1 MRVVLAVSFL
11 VALLFPAA
19 GICSQQYTSGP
30 ILFNV
35 RSTGEQFQDYQGPVA
50 VARDFSAQ
58 EMQAVLGGANYWAER
73 VGGSALP
80 AITVNLAKIAYD
92 PNGTA
97 YSYTPFTGRDNP
109 DLYLY
114 LVDGIYNPPN
124 PLYGY
129 HTSVVFIAD
138 YTPDP
143 TRQLLDDNS
152 ITSTITHEMMH
163 ALGMGGV
170 LVPTNEN
177 AATWQATDWRIN
189 LSSSQAWASRLYDIM
204 GHRAV
209 QDMLAF
215 AASTP
220 GNRSGGDFVLPQFN
234 ADPTVF
240 APGQVSFFPTFHGPA
255 TDALT
260 NGKGMP
266 LMAGNGAGYIIDGGN
281 VLGHPALLGSIMS
294 YSPHR
299 NMLFTE
305 LELAALKDMGYAID
319 PGRFFGKSYY
329 PTNLGGR
336 LTQDPDLPA
345 GQGAYL
351 AETPVTVTNA
361 TGFSSSASYTTGLH
375 VYRDRL
381 TVTQAA
387 DINVSGHGAGGVRVD
402 GVGNTVIIP
411 GQTTV
416 AASGPYGT
424 GLLVSY
430 GKNNVIDLRGT
441 VEATGQMG
449 IGAHFGIGMGRSFYQ
464 YSSPDLLQNSDDRY
478 FHTKMNSDLNGP
490 LVSAFNISGTLSG
503 ALAAIRIDRDAF
515 VQAINVRSG
524 ALINGD
530 IVSDWNP
537 AAFLLAGPQYLTDL
551 NFGGSSAAGDT
562 DPGFSMRY
570 SGDITAPNGLRMFLR
585 AGTLS
590 YNGTATVTE
599 AAVDSGATLKGNA
612 TINVTS
618 STPFSNAGAIA
629 PGNSIGVITIG
640 GNFLNTGNLLMEF
653 NATGG
658 YDQLNVSGVFTH
670 NGTVTVTPLPGYY
683 TGATAIPFA
692 SMFSSGG
699 GAVPSVIDSFLPAAS
714 PTLLTAMSGGGSSY
728 FMTTVRVPG
737 AYSRYAASANAARA
751 GTALDT
757 MGDIAQGDTQTLFAA
772 LDFSGPGG
780 SAVSQALDQLSPQ
793 AYNSAVQASL
803 DAERALSAAVLR
815 GMMGRSAAA
824 PGSAPGTADNAQPG
838 SRTVFLEAYGG
849 TQSQQS
855 GGSVTGY
862 SSTGAGVLGG
872 FEHRFE
878 PAGVTA
884 GLHVAMGQRQ
894 AFIRTGL
901 EAQSDTNHLDF
912 GAHALM
918 KPDRW
923 GGVFL
928 YGLGRVGVENN
939 TMRRDIGFAGYNRT
953 SRADWTGFSGAAS
966 AGAGY
971 EHRMGPLSLGPVA
984 GLDYA
989 WLTRPQVTEY
999 DGGGT
1004 RLRLD
1009 AASYHSL
1016 RSALGAQVRVQG
1028 AVSERAL
1035 FKAGLS
1041 AQWMHELLD
1050 PAKTVRAAFVGYE
1063 GRTFSSKLDSATDSM
1078 LLQGT
1083 MALEIDTNFKLS
1095 LSAGTE
1101 LFRPGYQS
1109 LHGGVAASWSF

>member
-1 MRVVLAVSFL
+1 MRMVLAVLLL
-11 VALLFPAA
+11 VVSLFPAA

-30 ILFNV
+30 FLFNV
-35 RSTGEQFQDYQGPVA
+35 RSTGEQFQDYQGPA
-50 VARDFSAQ
+50 TVARNFSAQ
-58 EMQAVLGGANYWAER
+58 EIQAVLGGANYWAER

-80 AITVNLAKIAYD
+80 AITINLAKIAYE

-97 YSYTPFTGRDNP
+97 YSYTPSTGRSVP

-129 HTSVVFIAD
+129 HTSIVFIAD

-163 ALGMGGV
+163 SLGMGGV
-170 LVPTNEN
+170 LVPVNEN
-177 AATWQATDWRIN
+177 AANWQATDWLIN
-189 LSSSQAWASRLYDIM
+189 LDNSQAWASRLYDIM
-204 GHRAV
+204 GNRAA

-215 AASTP
+215 ASATP
-220 GNRSGGDFVLPQFN
+220 SNRSGGHFVLPEFN

-266 LMAGNGAGYIIDGGN
+266 LMAGNGEGYVIDGGN

-305 LELAALKDMGYAID
+305 LELAVLKDMGYAID

-329 PTNLGGR
+329 PTDLGGR

-351 AETPVTVTNA
+351 AETPVSVTNA
-361 TGFSSSASYTTGLH
+361 NGFSGSASYATGLH
-375 VYRDRL
+375 VYRDQL
-381 TVTQAA
+381 TVTQTA
-387 DINVSGHGAGGVRVD
+387 DINASGYGAGGIRVD

-411 GQTTV
+411 GPTTV
-416 AASGPYGT
+416 AANGPYGT

-441 VEATGQMG
+441 LEATGGMG
-449 IGAHFGIGMGRSFYQ
+449 IGAHFGLGMANSFFQ
-464 YSSPDLLQNSDDRY
+464 FSSPDQLQNADNRY
-478 FHTKMNSDLNGP
+478 FYTKMNSDLNGP

-503 ALAAIRIDRDAF
+503 GLAAIRIDRDAF

-524 ALINGD
+524 ACISGG
-530 IVSDWNP
+530 IVSEWNP
-537 AAFLLAGPQYLTDL
+537 ATYSLTGAQYLTDL

-562 DPGFSMRY
+562 DPGFLMRY
-570 SGDITAPNGLRMFLR
+570 SGDITAPNGLRMYLR

-599 AAVDSGATLKGNA
+599 AAVSSGATLKGNA

-618 STPFSNAGAIA
+618 STPFSNAGTIA
-629 PGNSIGVITIG
+629 PGNSIGVVTIG

-653 NATGG
+653 NAIGG
-658 YDQLNVSGVFTH
+658 YDQLNVSGTFTH
-670 NGTVTVTPLPGYY
+670 NGSVTVTPLPGYY
-683 TGATAIPFA
+683 TGATAIPLS
-692 SMFSSGG
+692 SMFSSTG

-714 PTLLTAMSGGGSSY
+714 PTLLTTMSGSGSSY
-728 FMTTVRVPG
+728 FMTTVRAPG
-737 AYSRYAASANAARA
+737 AYSRYAASANAARV
-751 GTALDT
+751 GSALPAL
-757 MGDIAQGDTQTLFAA
+757 GDIAVGDTQTLFAV
-772 LDFSGPGG
+772 LDFSGLDG

-803 DAERALSAAVLR
+803 DDERALSAAVLR
-815 GMMGRSAAA
+815 GMMSRSAGV
-824 PGSAPGTADNAQPG
+824 PGSAPGTEGNAQPG
-838 SRTVFLEAYGG
+838 ARTVFLEAYGG

-862 SSTGAGVLGG
+862 SSTGSGVLGG

-884 GLHVAMGQRQ
+884 GLHVALGQRKT
-894 AFIRTGL
+894 FIRTGL
-901 EAQSDTNHLDF
+901 EAQSGTQHLDF

-928 YGLGRVGVENN
+928 YGLGRVGVGNN
-939 TMRRDIGFAGYNRT
+939 TMRRDIGFAGYTRT
-953 SRADWTGFSGAAS
+953 SRADWTGFSGAAN

-971 EHRMGPLSLGPVA
+971 EQQMGPVALGPVA

-989 WLTRPQVTEY
+989 WLTHPRITEY
-999 DGGGT
+999 DGAGT

-1009 AASYHSL
+1009 AASHHSL
-1016 RSALGAQVRVQG
+1016 RSALGAQMRVKG
-1028 AVSERAL
+1028 AVNERAL
-1035 FKAGLS
+1035 FKAGVS
-1041 AQWMHELLD
+1041 AQWMHELLE
-1050 PAKTVRAAFVGYE
+1050 PTNTVRAAFAGYE
-1063 GRTFSSKLDSATDSM
+1063 GRTFSSKQPAATDSM

-1083 MALEIDTNFKLS
+1083 MALEIDTSFKLS